1 MLPCVVMINY
11 ILTLKGLPGNVPMP
25 SFHSIAW
32 IGSYSELLGSHFG
45 STSASFRGTLEGVSA
60 GTGAMIGGGAETT
73 GGVGAGVSVMAA
85 GVIEAGCIATGNDVG
100 LAVAIFTGLRKVAG
114 TIVLLFAVNVGFTL
128 GCIIVDN
135 TCPCVTWFNVIAEFA
150 GRDTRGAVEVI
161 ITGVTVTMLLFKE
174 IPDIV
179 VMTEPA
185 EEPIKGLLALA
196 IISCPFDEVIM
207 LPGIKGVICWVCLGL
222 AERTGFPLAVLG
234 KVGSVTI
241 PDDDGSLSVVK
252 CWATIWTGAESNGAV
267 KTLVAEVS
275 CKKYKKYIYKCRKLY
290 FTIN

>member
-1 MLPCVVMINY
+1 MHISYLNY
-11 ILTLKGLPGNVPMP
+11 TLTLKGLPGNVPMP
-25 SFHSIAW
+25 SFHSIAC

-45 STSASFRGTLEGVSA
+45 STSASFWGTLEEVGV
-60 GTGAMIGGGAETT
+60 GIGAVTCIGAEIA

-85 GVIEAGCIATGNDVG
+85 GVIEAGCIATGKGVG
-100 LAVAIFTGLRKVAG
+100 LAVAIFTGFRKVAG
-114 TIVLLFAVNVGFTL
+114 TIVLLFAVSVGFTL
-128 GCIIVDN
+128 GCIIVDK

-161 ITGVTVTMLLFKE
+161 ITGVTVTILLFKE

-185 EEPIKGLLALA
+185 EEPIRGLLALA
-196 IISCPFDEVIM
+196 IISCPFDEVII
-207 LPGIKGVICWVCLGL
+207 LPGIKGVMCWVCLGL
-222 AERTGFPLAVLG
+222 AERIGFPLAVLG

-241 PDDDGSLSVVK
+241 PDDDGNLSVVK
-252 CWATIWTGAESNGAV
+252 CCATIWTGAESNGAV

-275 CKKYKKYIYKCRKLY
+275 CKKIHLFK
-290 FTIN
+290 